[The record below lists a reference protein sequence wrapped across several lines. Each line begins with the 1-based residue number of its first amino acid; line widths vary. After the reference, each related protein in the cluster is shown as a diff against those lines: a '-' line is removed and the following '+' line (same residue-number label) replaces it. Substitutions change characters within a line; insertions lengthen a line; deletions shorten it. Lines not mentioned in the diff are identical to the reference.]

1 MPCPLYKW
9 GTIMFEFIVRRIL
22 WLIPVIFVVSIITFL
37 LMHSVPGGPFDAEKA
52 LPQAI
57 IDNLNAKYHL
67 DDPLWK
73 QYIDYMWGFVRFD
86 LGPSISY
93 KSRTV
98 NDILEQQ
105 WPVTATLGAVAFAIA
120 LLGGIPLGV
129 IGAVKQNTIAD
140 YSAMGISMLGL
151 SIPNMALGPL
161 LIWLFALKFRWFPVA
176 TWGTP
181 LHIVLPAVTLG
192 TAYMASFARLT
203 RASMLQVIRED
214 YIQTARAK
222 GVKHITVMLKHALR
236 NALIPVSTIAGPAFA
251 GIMTGS
257 IIVERIFAVPG
268 IGKYYITSVTNRDY
282 PVIMAT
288 TLIFA
293 LAVVF
298 MNMIVDISYGILDPR
313 IRYN

>member
-1 MPCPLYKW
+1 
-9 GTIMFEFIVRRIL
+9 MFEFIVRRIL
-22 WLIPVIFVVSIITFL
+22 WLIPVIFVVSVITFV
-37 LMHSVPGGPFDAEKA
+37 LMHAVPGGPFDAEKA

-73 QYIDYMWGFVRFD
+73 QYVDYMYGFIRFD

-93 KSRTV
+93 RSRTV
-98 NDILEQQ
+98 NDILAQQ
-105 WPVTATLGAVAFAIA
+105 WPVTAMLGLASFAIA
-120 LLGGIPLGV
+120 LFGGIPLGL
-129 IGAVKQNTIAD
+129 ISAMKQNSLAD
-140 YSAMGISMLGL
+140 YASMGISMLGL
-151 SIPNMALGPL
+151 SVPNMALGPL
-161 LIWLFALKFRWFPVA
+161 LIWIFALRLKWFPVA
-176 TWGTP
+176 TWGSP
-181 LHIVLPAVTLG
+181 IHVVLPAITLG

-222 GVKHITVMLKHALR
+222 GVRQTTVMLKHALR
-236 NALIPVSTIAGPAFA
+236 NALIPVSTIAGPSFA

-257 IIVERIFAVPG
+257 MIVERIFAIPG
-268 IGKYYITSVTNRDY
+268 IGKYYVTSVSNRDY

-288 TLIFA
+288 TLVFA

-298 MNMIVDISYGILDPR
+298 MNMLVDVSYGILDPR

>member
-1 MPCPLYKW
+1 
-9 GTIMFEFIVRRIL
+9 MFEFIVRRIL
-22 WLIPVIFVVSIITFL
+22 WLIPVIFVVSVVTFV
-37 LMHSVPGGPFDAEKA
+37 LMHAVPGGPFDAEKA

-73 QYIDYMWGFVRFD
+73 QYVDYMYGFIRFD

-93 KSRTV
+93 RSRTV
-98 NDILEQQ
+98 NDILAQQ
-105 WPVTATLGAVAFAIA
+105 WPVTAMLGLASFAIA
-120 LLGGIPLGV
+120 LFGGIPLGL
-129 IGAVKQNTIAD
+129 ISAMKQNSLAD
-140 YSAMGISMLGL
+140 YASMGISMLGL

-161 LIWLFALKFRWFPVA
+161 LIWIFALRLKWFPVA
-176 TWGTP
+176 TWGSP
-181 LHIVLPAVTLG
+181 IHVVLPAITLG

-222 GVKHITVMLKHALR
+222 GVRQTTVMLKHALR
-236 NALIPVSTIAGPAFA
+236 NALIPVSTIAGPSFA

-257 IIVERIFAVPG
+257 MIVERIFAIPG
-268 IGKYYITSVTNRDY
+268 IGKYYVTSVSNRDY

-288 TLIFA
+288 TLVFA

-298 MNMIVDISYGILDPR
+298 MNMLVDVSYGILDPR